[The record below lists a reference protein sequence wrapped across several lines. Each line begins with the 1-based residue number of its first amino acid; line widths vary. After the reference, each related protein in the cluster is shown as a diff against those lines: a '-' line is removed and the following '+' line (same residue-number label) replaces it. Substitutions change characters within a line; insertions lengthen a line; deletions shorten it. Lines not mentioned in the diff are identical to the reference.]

1 MQPVLLRDEPAG
13 AFANW
18 LAAMVKCML
27 VPIVPRPPKR
37 LDGAEVFTGSGAS
50 VRDFWQWAYSDLRAN
65 TARGILAE
73 YLVALAVGSAGG
85 TRREW
90 DDYDVLT
97 RDGVR
102 VEVKSS
108 GYLQVWEQRTLSR
121 ITFSGLASRSWPLGG
136 TLAAEASYNADVY
149 VFAIH
154 TAVEHDAYDLLDVE
168 QWEFHVLPVG
178 VVAALGV
185 KSLGLATLR
194 RLSAGAVK
202 WSGLAQAVLEASPSP
217 AGEPPG
223 NTPYRAL
230 TTL

>member
-1 MQPVLLRDEPAG
+1 MGDSDLKESVASRYERFAG
-13 AFANW
+13 ALDRA
-18 LAAMVKCML
+18 LAARNELERTEKKL
-27 VPIVPRPPKR
+27 EALETEKR
-37 LDGAEVFTGSGAS
+37 LHDELY
-50 VRDFWQWAYSDLRAN
+50 RAYSDLRTN